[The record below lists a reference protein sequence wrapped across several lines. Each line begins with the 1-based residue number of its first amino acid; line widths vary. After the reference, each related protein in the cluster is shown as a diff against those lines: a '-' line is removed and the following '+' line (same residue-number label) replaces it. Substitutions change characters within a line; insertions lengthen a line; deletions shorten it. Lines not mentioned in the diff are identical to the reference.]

1 MLVSNGKISQQLMKW
16 GGRVS
21 NNTPWIFPE
30 TFTENPVDI
39 FDVMV
44 TNTILEIIV
53 KQTNQIL
60 LHGI

>member
-1 MLVSNGKISQQLMKW
+1 MKW

-39 FDVMV
+39 FDLMV